1 MIVAA
6 LMAAALFGADL
17 SDMPAASAADL
28 QCMGLLAVAIDDPS
42 ASDALKQQYTGGMM
56 YYLGRLEGRDAR
68 RDWIGRMLDYT
79 DSTPVQ
85 QVRSHTQRCGQE
97 LIAKGQEIF
106 TKLDREP

>member
-17 SDMPAASAADL
+17 SDMPTESAADL
-28 QCMGLLAVAIDDPS
+28 QCMGLLAVAIDDPA

-79 DSTPVQ
+79 DATPVQ